1 MTVVATPSAR
11 ETFTPRE
18 LSAAY
23 EDYTERGP
31 QYVNA
36 QTGLKAAAYRFG
48 AGMLIICEE
57 PEVGVVTLTTFEEQE
72 AAERESGE

>member
-1 MTVVATPSAR
+1 MATPSAR

-23 EDYTERGP
+23 EDYTEHGP

-36 QTGLKAAAYRFG
+36 ETGLRAAAYRFDERV
-48 AGMLIICEE
+48 LIVCEA
-57 PEVGVVTLTTFEEQE
+57 PQSGVVLATLEEQQ